1 VTIDHKA
8 FPVLYVDDDAA
19 NLTAFSYCFDE
30 EFDVITA
37 ASAEAGLAIMGQREV
52 AVLVTDQRM
61 PHMTGAQLCH
71 QAKQTHPDT
80 VRVVVSAYADIT
92 AAVESINAG
101 EVHRYILKPW
111 REQDMGAM
119 LRACVESY
127 SLGKLVK
134 TMQLR
139 LLDSQ
144 QQAGAHLMLNRMLH
158 ELANPAQAL
167 IGFSQLLHD
176 QIRVL
181 ARALEPVAAS
191 AAPVL
196 EDIIQVTGELLECTN
211 ALANRLNH
219 FRDGGLPHPPPPR
232 GIDLARATLS
242 AITIV
247 RGAVQK
253 RARLNLTTDS
263 ALPLVAID
271 ATQASQIIVN
281 LIVNAHEA
289 LTAAN
294 VERNR
299 IDVSLEAGDRHA
311 VLQVKDNGHGIP
323 PDKLPLIF
331 DTYFTTK
338 GGGPGRGLGLAI
350 VRDIVDG
357 AGGTVEVQS
366 TPGEGTTFRVLL
378 PYSAGGGAG

>member
-1 VTIDHKA
+1 VSIDHKA

-19 NLTAFSYCFDE
+19 NLTAFSYCFEE

-37 ASAEAGLAIMGQREV
+37 ASAEVALGIMRQREV

-61 PHMTGAQLCH
+61 PHMTGSQLCAEAR
-71 QAKQTHPDT
+71 QRHPDC
-80 VRVVVSAYADIT
+80 VRVVVSAYADMT
-92 AAVESINAG
+92 AAVEAINSG

-111 REQDMGAM
+111 REPDMAAM
-119 LRACVESY
+119 LRASVESY

-167 IGFSQLLHD
+167 LGFSQLLHD
-176 QIRVL
+176 QVRIL
-181 ARALEPVAAS
+181 ERALEQKSATVAPLLADIVQVS
-191 AAPVL
+191 A
-196 EDIIQVTGELLECTN
+196 DLLECSN
-211 ALANRLNH
+211 ALGLRLSH
-219 FRDGGLPHPPPPR
+219 FRDGGLPRQPPPR

-242 AITIV
+242 ALAIV
-247 RGAVQK
+247 RGEVQK

-263 ALPLVAID
+263 VLPTVAID

-281 LIVNAHEA
+281 LIINAHEA
-289 LTAAN
+289 MDGAT

-299 IDVSLEAGDRHA
+299 IDVSLTAEGDHA
-311 VLQVKDNGHGIP
+311 VLQVRDNGHGIA
-323 PDKLPLIF
+323 PDKLPHIF
-331 DTYFTTK
+331 ETYFSTK
-338 GGGPGRGLGLAI
+338 GAGPGRGLGLAI
-350 VRDIVDG
+350 VRDIVDA
-357 AGGTVEVQS
+357 AGGRVTVDSV
-366 TPGEGTTFRVLL
+366 PGEGATFRVYL
-378 PYSAGGGAG
+378 PFATP